1 MVEKEPIYQIRWTNQ
16 YKKDVKLAKKRN
28 YNISELLEVVKK
40 LSFGLPL
47 EEKYKDH
54 ALEGNWKNHRE
65 LHIRPDWLLIYQI
78 KDDILILELSRTG
91 THSDLFKNNFVD
103 CLKKYATIANKHKLS
118 KQEKNPKP
126 PSFRTRFGILHQ
138 YFSDISK
145 LKILCVL
152 LISRKKIKPV
162 NSVSCEQIRVVK
174 THLLSLIL
182 KP

>member
-1 MVEKEPIYQIRWTNQ
+1 MVGKEPIYQIRWTNQ

-28 YNISELLEVVKK
+28 YNISELVEVVKK

-91 THSDLFKNNFVD
+91 THSDLFK
-103 CLKKYATIANKHKLS
+103 K
-118 KQEKNPKP
+118 
-126 PSFRTRFGILHQ
+126 
-138 YFSDISK
+138 
-145 LKILCVL
+145 
-152 LISRKKIKPV
+152 
-162 NSVSCEQIRVVK
+162 
-174 THLLSLIL
+174 
-182 KP
+182 